1 MGPVRV
7 EVVDVDDTRT
17 QHRRASRQVNDRD
30 RVSGTRR
37 AATTG
42 FPAPTGQQSIYPGG
56 FTLGVIGIGVRG
68 RSTILSTNYRNT
80 AEVLKAALAL
90 IV

>member
-30 RVSGTRR
+30 RVSGTHRVLLDRPGAARGVLRNSTCPPDVLAAGTKRSDTLR
-37 AATTG
+37 AAAVAHPSC
-42 FPAPTGQQSIYPGG
+42 PAAVYKAL
-56 FTLGVIGIGVRG
+56 LGDC
-68 RSTILSTNYRNT
+68 
-80 AEVLKAALAL
+80 
-90 IV
+90 